1 MNTSNSFADRV
12 QRIMTRENITMSSEF
27 VPASQTDHPHAINW
41 RVTFRSPRS
50 VFSIP
55 YSYGYGVLIG
65 YYGYGVLIGYKTQH
79 GTPTRALAA
88 LGNPQATGTYFPPD
102 QLRLAPVPVPPP
114 ALADVLRCILLDSD
128 VRHYESFGEFA
139 LNMGYDTDSRSA
151 ERVYNDC
158 ILNTLRAMACFGN
171 TVLEELEELMAH
183 TDE

>member
-12 QRIMTRENITMSSEF
+12 QRIMTRENIVMSSEF
-27 VPASQTDHPHAINW
+27 VPASQTDRPHAINW

-65 YYGYGVLIGYKTQH
+65 YKTQH
-79 GTPTRALAA
+79 GTPTDALAA

-128 VRHYESFGEFA
+128 VRHYESFEEFA

-158 ILNTLRAMACFGN
+158 ILNTLRAMACFGS
-171 TVLEELEELMAH
+171 TVLEELEEEELEELACFGS
-183 TDE
+183 